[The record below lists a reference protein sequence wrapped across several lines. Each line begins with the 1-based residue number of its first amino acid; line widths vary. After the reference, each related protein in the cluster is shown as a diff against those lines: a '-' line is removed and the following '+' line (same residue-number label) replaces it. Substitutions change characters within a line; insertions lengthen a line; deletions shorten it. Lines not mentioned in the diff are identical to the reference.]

1 MNQQKQ
7 QNILKFIFLLSI
19 LGIMVSGYLT
29 FIHYS
34 VVNSPCDFS
43 KTFQC
48 TLVSQSKYAEFFG
61 IPVALIGLAGYAI
74 LGLISGITLWI
85 TKNNL
90 NFKVAFLR
98 YMFRYKT
105 IFYTSLI
112 ATGISLYLTYAE
124 FFLINALCI
133 FCLISQLI
141 VIIIATLSYVIT
153 TKDSNKNGGLLS
165 CQ

>member
-90 NFKVAFLR
+90 N
-98 YMFRYKT
+98 
-105 IFYTSLI
+105 
-112 ATGISLYLTYAE
+112 
-124 FFLINALCI
+124 
-133 FCLISQLI
+133 
-141 VIIIATLSYVIT
+141 
-153 TKDSNKNGGLLS
+153 
-165 CQ
+165 